1 MDIYSQLRFLLNEK
15 GIKNNENDFGYD
27 VFSDKIFEYLEN
39 SDTNNPKGQD
49 RDQRF
54 REVLSDPSNLFI
66 KRHEN
71 SGILENDIIT
81 LHNGLRVYNN
91 CYYDNFTNVLILN
104 KGVHEPSEERAFDLV
119 LDKLRKESGHK
130 VMIELG
136 SYWAFYSMWFK
147 KEISDSSAYCIEPDG
162 ANLLSGM
169 KNFDL
174 NSLEANFTT
183 GFIDNDGI
191 NLLEFCREKNINYI
205 DILHS
210 DIQGYE
216 FLMLDQMN
224 AYFEQKKI
232 NYVFISTHTDEL
244 HYQCINFLTKKDYM
258 IICIA
263 YFTKQT
269 FHFDGFIL
277 ACPSENIEI
286 KSFEIGNRNK
296 SFLISDTDYNNLKS
310 EFLK

>member
-1 MDIYSQLRFLLNEK
+1 MALNDDNNMSFETLNNTVIDISEYIEQQKKDLDKIYGDKIIELC
-15 GIKNNENDFGYD
+15 KNNPNNKIYENINSIYQD
-27 VFSDKIFEYLEN
+27 VYGN
-39 SDTNNPKGQD
+39 
-49 RDQRF
+49 
-54 REVLSDPSNLFI
+54 I
-66 KRHEN
+66 K
-71 SGILENDIIT
+71 
-81 LHNGLRVYNN
+81 
-91 CYYDNFTNVLILN
+91 
-104 KGVHEPSEERAFDLV
+104 
-119 LDKLRKESGHK
+119 
-130 VMIELG
+130 
-136 SYWAFYSMWFK
+136 
-147 KEISDSSAYCIEPDG
+147 
-162 ANLLSGM
+162 
-169 KNFDL
+169 
-174 NSLEANFTT
+174 
-183 GFIDNDGI
+183 
-191 NLLEFCREKNINYI
+191 KNINYI